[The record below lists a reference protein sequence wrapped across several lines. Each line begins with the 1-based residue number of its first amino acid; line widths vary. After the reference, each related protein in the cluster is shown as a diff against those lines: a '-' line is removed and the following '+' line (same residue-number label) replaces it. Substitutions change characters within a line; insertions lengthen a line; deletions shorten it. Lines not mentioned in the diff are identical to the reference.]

1 MAETETMND
10 VADSQVAVVVRD
22 YKSEGATVTQTKNAD
37 GTWTVVAT
45 FPDSTGK
52 PT

>member
-1 MAETETMND
+1 MPGHTETLNE
-10 VADSQVAVVVRD
+10 VADAEVAQVVSD

-45 FPDSTGK
+45 FPD
-52 PT
+52 